1 MRTQHGR
8 LTLISSAAVLA
19 ASIVGAPRAQ
29 AQASDE
35 LNIYTGVPVRQAGI
49 KLSTWGSGEATQD
62 TDHVFIGSTSIKIA
76 THGAY
81 QGARLEL
88 ANPVDLKPALADKY
102 AYLQFVVTLPNKNTQ
117 PTFGY
122 PGFPGFGRGMGK
134 FFGGQ
139 GRGAGGYPGGIGGP
153 GGFNPSTQ
161 ETGMTTP
168 KPLSQVRVVLV
179 TTDGKQIEFCLPIDS
194 AASGRGDWSYL
205 AIPVSAIPGLDKTN
219 GEVKELRIF
228 GDSAAVLYLG
238 EVRVVRDETPIRVD
252 DLPEYTV
259 AKMDVV
265 TFTASAEAGTTPLKY
280 EWNFD
285 AAHPGVDAEGKTVKH
300 QYRKGQQDYKVTLTV
315 SDVYGIKK
323 PVTRTTTV
331 HVTL

>member
-1 MRTQHGR
+1 MRIRYGR
-8 LTLISSAAVLA
+8 LTLIGGVAVLA
-19 ASIVGAPRAQ
+19 AGIAGSARAQ
-29 AQASDE
+29 APAPGEID
-35 LNIYTGVPVRQAGI
+35 IYTGDPVRQSGI
-49 KLSTWGSGEATQD
+49 KLSTWGSGEAVQD
-62 TDHVFIGSTSIKIA
+62 TDHVFIGSASIKIA

-88 ANPVDLKPALADKY
+88 SKPVDLKAALTDKY
-102 AYLQFVVTLPNKNTQ
+102 AYLQFVVQLPNKNAQ

-122 PGFPGFGRGMGK
+122 PGFPGFGRGMGR

-139 GRGAGGYPGGIGGP
+139 GRGPGGFPGGVGGP
-153 GGFNPSTQ
+153 GGFNPSNQ

-168 KPLSQVRVVLV
+168 KPLTQVRVVLV
-179 TTDGKQIEFCLPIDS
+179 TTDGKQIEFYLPIDS

-205 AIPVSAIPGLDKTN
+205 AIPVSAIPGLAKTN
-219 GEVKELRIF
+219 GEIKEVRLF
-228 GDSAAVLYLG
+228 GDSAAVIYLG
-238 EVRVVRDETPIRVD
+238 EARVVRDETPIRVD

-280 EWNFD
+280 QWNFD

-300 QYRKGQQDYKVTLTV
+300 QYRKGQQDYTVTLTV